1 MLMAMITVTLSMA
14 ILSSIL
20 ITRRM
25 AIRSESQAFG
35 RIWAKA
41 ILSEYD
47 RHLLQ
52 DYGLMAFFANNEM
65 VANRIAYYMNYSMKD
80 RLQVQI
86 NGASAELNGFEMS
99 DPDNFREAIQK
110 SFGTE
115 AVDSLLKKEKRK
127 ARTSGSA
134 SKSKTSGAS
143 SDRESSDAKSSSG
156 SETQKNVREIL
167 NPLVIRTLPSHGGDD
182 GESVDSA
189 LSILKSGDYS
199 DSVTSLVQSAPAEFL
214 FIRRHMNSHLKTAD
228 SKKHYFVNEWEYIIK
243 GSMNDDTNLKG
254 CRRRIF
260 LIRNALNLIY
270 LYKDP
275 SKVEAVTTIAELIT
289 PGPAGVLTQA
299 IIMEAWA
306 ALESETDVQN
316 LLDGK
321 RVPVMKTAKTW
332 NTGLEGVL
340 NDSDMK
346 EKLDEE
352 SRKLLEEKSEE
363 VHEAAG
369 ESIRQTIE
377 EGLTY
382 EDYLMVLM
390 AAMGSETR
398 TLRVMDLVQIN
409 MKYRYYRDFN
419 LAEYYGGVN
428 FTMKVSGKKYTF
440 SREYR

>member
-1 MLMAMITVTLSMA
+1 MRNRRGSAAILMAMITVTLSMA

-20 ITRRM
+20 ITRKL
-25 AIRSESQAFG
+25 AVNSESQAFG
-35 RIWAKA
+35 RLWTKA

-47 RHLLQ
+47 RYLFR
-52 DYGLMAFFANNEM
+52 DYGLMAFFGNNDM
-65 VANRIAYYMNYSMKD
+65 VSEKITYYMDYSMKN

-86 NGASAELNGFEMS
+86 NGTSAELNGFEMS
-99 DPDNFREAIQK
+99 DPDNFRDAIKKSFAIEAI
-110 SFGTE
+110 
-115 AVDSLLKKEKRK
+115 DSLLKKESRK
-127 ARTSGSA
+127 ERTLGSEN
-134 SKSKTSGAS
+134 TSS
-143 SDRESSDAKSSSG
+143 VKSSEKE
-156 SETQKNVREIL
+156 SENGKSSVREIV
-167 NPLVIRTLPSHGGDD
+167 NPFVIRTLPSRNRNDN
-182 GESVDSA
+182 ESVDAA
-189 LSILKSGDYS
+189 LSILKSGNYS
-199 DSVTSLVQSAPAEFL
+199 DSITELLQSSPLEFL
-214 FIRRHMNSHLKTAD
+214 FIRKHMNSHWKVAD
-228 SKKHYFVNEWEYIIK
+228 SKKHYFANEWEYIIK
-243 GSMNDDTNLKG
+243 GSMNDESNLKA

-260 LIRNALNLIY
+260 AIRNALNLIY

-275 SKVEAVTTIAELIT
+275 SKVEAVTAIAELIT
-289 PGPAGVLTQA
+289 PGPAGILTQA

-316 LLDGK
+316 LLEGK

-340 NDSDMK
+340 RDKDMK

-352 SRKLLEEKSEE
+352 SRKLLEEKNAE
-363 VHEAAG
+363 VKEAAG
-369 ESIRQTIE
+369 DTIRKTIE

-398 TLRVMDLVQIN
+398 ILRVMDLVQIN

-428 FTMKVSGKKYTF
+428 FTIHVSGKKYTF
-440 SREYR
+440 TKEYQ